1 MKYSIFALIALL
13 TSALVFGLASAQED
27 VTPDDIMPEEDVAMN
42 ITGLSRADED
52 EWVEVVNPGM
62 ASQDFTYWT
71 LEDEDNNTYSFTEG
85 FVLAPGAVVKVHTG
99 QGNDTETDLYWGR
112 DDFVWDDEEVA
123 TLKDADGEMVAQYPE
138 SS

>member
-123 TLKDADGEMVAQYPE
+123 TLKDADGEIVAQYPE